1 MVAIKTNTM
10 DIKDLEKENY
20 ITPIYIPDVGW
31 CALFRFMFTTGVVY
45 NIDDNGYEGRYCFKH
60 HNDAK
65 KALLDFNNIEHNK
78 DWIKHKGNREYS
90 NPLYE
95 E

>member
-1 MVAIKTNTM
+1 MAAIKINIMNT
-10 DIKDLEKENY
+10 KDLEKEGY

-31 CALFRFMFTTGVVY
+31 CALFRFIFTTGVVY
-45 NIDDNGYEGRYCFKH
+45 NIDDAGYEGRYCFKH

-65 KALLDFNNIEHNK
+65 KALLDFNNISNNK
-78 DWIKHKGNREYS
+78 DWLKHKGDIEYR